1 MFFLYSCATM
11 TSLYNNGMKMEF
23 LTLDAADNIYLIR
36 KILADSGFAEIKN
49 ITRLQSGSRSVAYYA
64 DDYIVRFPKAEIIW
78 QTMQREKMIIDTIY
92 PHLMPYFEGKIHKI
106 KLIDGTHPFSISERF
121 YGKICDG
128 RPESDYAVLYQNI
141 KPERQLKLAQD
152 LAMFFHL
159 MHQINCAK
167 LNIPEPTE
175 AIDNWDVTLR
185 DDFDYTKVK
194 EALLQHNI
202 DLNDYKPT
210 LPNTDKALCHND
222 LSGSN
227 LLLNPASDDIL
238 AGIIDF
244 GNVVIM
250 PKYQDFFPLYK
261 IDRKLAIDTLTEYN
275 KLTTSKIEPK
285 QLDYMALCYIGYG
298 LYKTK
303 DNSSPYFLKLLKLF
317 L

>member
-1 MFFLYSCATM
+1 MD
-11 TSLYNNGMKMEF
+11 F
-23 LTLDAADNIYLIR
+23 LTKETADNLDLIR
-36 KILADSGFAEIKN
+36 KILADSGFSEIKN

-78 QTMQREKMIIDTIY
+78 QTMQREKMIIDTVY
-92 PHLMPYFEGKIHKI
+92 QHLMPYFEGKIHKI
-106 KLIDGTHPFSISERF
+106 ELINSTYPFSVSKRL

-128 RPESDYAVLYQNI
+128 RPESEYAVLYQNI
-141 KPERQLKLAQD
+141 ILERQLKLAQD
-152 LAMFFHL
+152 LAIFFHS
-159 MHQINCAK
+159 MHQIDYK
-167 LNIPEPTE
+167 PLNISEPTE
-175 AIDNWDVTLR
+175 AIDNWDVSTR
-185 DDFDYTKVK
+185 EDFDYASVR
-194 EALLQHNI
+194 EALLPHKI
-202 DLNDYKPT
+202 DLDYYKPT

-227 LLLNPASDDIL
+227 LLLNPESDDIL

-244 GNVVIM
+244 GNVVVM

-303 DNSSPYFLKLLKLF
+303 DNSSPYFMKLLKPF

>member
-1 MFFLYSCATM
+1 M
-11 TSLYNNGMKMEF
+11 TYIVKE
-23 LTLDAADNIYLIR
+23 TADNLDLIR
-36 KILADSGFAEIKN
+36 KILADSGFSEIKN

-78 QTMQREKMIIDTIY
+78 QTMQREKSVIDMVY

-106 KLIDGTHPFSISERF
+106 ELIDDTYPFSISKRF

-141 KPERQLKLAQD
+141 KPERRLKLAQD

-159 MHQINCAK
+159 MHQIDYTK

-175 AIDNWDVTLR
+175 AIDNWDVTIR
-185 DDFDYTKVK
+185 ADFDYTKARG
-194 EALLQHNI
+194 ALLPHKI
-202 DLNDYKPT
+202 DLGDYKPT

-227 LLLNPASDDIL
+227 LLLNPESDDIL
-238 AGIIDF
+238 TGIIDF
-244 GNVVIM
+244 GNVVVM

-303 DNSSPYFLKLLKLF
+303 DNSSPYFMKLLKPF

>member
-1 MFFLYSCATM
+1 M
-11 TSLYNNGMKMEF
+11 TYITKK
-23 LTLDAADNIYLIR
+23 TADNLDLIR
-36 KILADSGFAEIKN
+36 KILADSGFSEIKN

-106 KLIDGTHPFSISERF
+106 ELIDGTYPFSVSKRI

-152 LAMFFHL
+152 LAMFFHSI
-159 MHQINCAK
+159 HQIDYK
-167 LNIPEPTE
+167 MLNIPEPTE
-175 AIDNWDVTLR
+175 AIDNWDVSTR
-185 DDFDYTKVK
+185 EDFDYACVR
-194 EALLQHNI
+194 EALLTHKI
-202 DLNDYKPT
+202 DLDYYKPT

-227 LLLNPASDDIL
+227 LLLNPESDDIL

-244 GNVVIM
+244 GNVVVM

-285 QLDYMALCYIGYG
+285 QLDYMALCYIGYE

-303 DNSSPYFLKLLKLF
+303 DNSSPYFMKLLKPF
-317 L
+317 FIKK